1 MKERLIYI
9 SPGETSFT
17 RKDIDFLSKR
27 YHVETTHQP
36 WSDNSKIF
44 LNFWRQFIFLL
55 KMMPESAAV
64 FVMFGG
70 YWSFLPALLGKM
82 LKKPVFIIL
91 GGADCVSF
99 PEYNYGSLRKPL
111 LRRIIKWSYMLA
123 DRLLPVDE
131 SLVASDYEYDGNVK
145 GKKQGFKSHFPG
157 LKTPYTVINNGFDP
171 AYWHADNTRKD
182 TLVFTT
188 IAKVTD
194 HSRYVTKGI
203 DLVIRIAGH
212 FPDHRFNIIGMDLAF
227 AKSLGSLPPNI
238 IIHDFLSPEEI
249 KEILKE
255 SRYYIQLS
263 ISEGFPNALCEAMLC
278 ECIPVCSKVG
288 GMPFIVQDSGVLIE
302 YRDFDLIVREVS
314 KIISYNDEDLK
325 TLGEKARKNVAE
337 RFPINRRENAFFEKL
352 DHVRNNP
359 D

>member
-9 SPGETSFT
+9 SPDETSFT

-27 YHVETTHQP
+27 YLVETIQQP

-44 LNFWRQFIFLL
+44 LNFWWQFVFLL
-55 KMMPESAAV
+55 KMMPKSDAV

-70 YWSFLPALLGKM
+70 YWSFLPALLGRM

-131 SLVASDYEYDGNVK
+131 SLVVSEYQYDMKVREKN
-145 GKKQGFKSHFPG
+145 QGFKSHFPG
-157 LKTPYTVINNGFDP
+157 LKTPYTVINNGFDA
-171 AYWHADNTRKD
+171 AYWNADNTRKD
-182 TLVFTT
+182 PLVFTT

-227 AKSLGSLPPNI
+227 AKSLGSLPSNI
-238 IIHDFLSPEEI
+238 ILHDFLSPGKI
-249 KEILKE
+249 KEILNE
-255 SRYYIQLS
+255 SRFYLQLS

-278 ECIPVCSKVG
+278 ECIPICSKVG

-302 YRDFDLIVREVS
+302 YRDIDLILKKVM
-314 KIISYNDEDLK
+314 KIIHSHEVELK
-325 TLGEKARKNVAE
+325 SLGEKARKNVSE
-337 RFPINRRENAFFEKL
+337 RFPINLRENAFFKVL
-352 DHVRNNP
+352 DKIRNNS